1 MKLFP
6 YQLSQINLVLLIAG
20 FLTLTGNFTFFEKTL
35 LVYPLS
41 ENLFFLGSLFL
52 LLFTFLASLLL
63 LVCYIKTTKPIL
75 ILLLLTSSL
84 VGYSTNN
91 YGIVF
96 DHNMITNTFETDS
109 NEFLDLVNFK
119 SFFYLLILGLLP
131 STAVWKV
138 KLSKTQSKLET
149 EFASKILGKIKP
161 QYVPHV
167 AQFLQRVKVFLILVI
182 VSSVIILSFSKHYSS
197 FFRENKHLRTYVI
210 PTYYLYS
217 LAKFTNSKIAT
228 STKPFVEIG
237 LDAKINKK
245 SAQRR
250 LVILIVGE
258 TARSDHMSLNGYE
271 RKTNPFLEQEEI
283 ISFKEMVS
291 CGTDTAWS
299 VPCMFSLLD
308 RENYNHT
315 SGKNMSNSLDLISR
329 ADASVLWL
337 DNNSDSKGVAERV
350 PYEDYRSSKLN
361 SICNP
366 ECRDEGMLTDIQN
379 YIDEQN
385 NNDILIVL
393 HTMGSHGPAYFKR
406 YPPEFE
412 VFMPTCKTSQL
423 NECTDEEIINAYDNT
438 ILYTDYFLSK
448 VIAVLKANSV
458 NSDTAMLYI
467 SDHGESLGENGLYLH
482 GMPYFMAPDEQIK
495 IPAFMWFD
503 ESISRIFD
511 IESIKEKAQLPQ
523 SHDSLFH
530 TLLGLMDV
538 ESELY
543 KKDLDLTAK

>member
-6 YQLSQINLVLLIAG
+6 YQLSQIHLVLLIAG

-52 LLFTFLASLLL
+52 FLFTFLAALLL
-63 LVCYIKTTKPIL
+63 LVCFRKSTKPIL
-75 ILLLLTSSL
+75 ILLLLTSS
-84 VGYSTNN
+84 VVSYSTNN

-109 NEFLDLVNFK
+109 SEFLDLVNYK
-119 SFFYLLILGLLP
+119 SILYFLILGLLP
-131 STAVWKV
+131 S
-138 KLSKTQSKLET
+138 
-149 EFASKILGKIKP
+149 
-161 QYVPHV
+161 
-167 AQFLQRVKVFLILVI
+167 FLILKVDLKRLSLKVQFIQRLKYFVVLIVI
-182 VSSVIILSFSKHYSS
+182 FVVVVLTFSKHYTS
-197 FFRENKHLRTYVI
+197 FARENRDLRLYIT

-217 LAKFTNSKIAT
+217 MGKFVDSKIAT

-237 LDAKINKK
+237 LDAKINKR

-250 LVILIVGE
+250 LVVLVVGE
-258 TARSDHMSLNGYE
+258 TARSDHMSINGYE
-271 RKTNPFLEQEEI
+271 LKTNPYLEQEEI

-308 RENYNHT
+308 RDNYNHA

-329 ADASVLWL
+329 AGASVLWL

-366 ECRDEGMLTDIQN
+366 ECRDEGMLIDIQN

-412 VFMPTCKTSQL
+412 VFMPSCKTSQL
-423 NECTDEEIINAYDNT
+423 NECTDEEITNAYDNT

-448 VIAVLKANSV
+448 VIAILKANSV

-511 IESIKEKAQLPQ
+511 IESIKEKAQLSQ

-538 ESELY
+538 ETELY

>member
-6 YQLSQINLVLLIAG
+6 NKLSQIHLVLLIAG
-20 FLTLTGNFTFFEKTL
+20 FLTLTSNFTFFEKTL

-41 ENLFFLGSLFL
+41 ENLFFLGSLFI
-52 LLFTFLASLLL
+52 LLFTLLASLLL
-63 LVCYIKTTKPIL
+63 LVCYRKTTKPIL

-96 DHNMITNTFETDS
+96 DHNMITNTFETGS
-109 NEFLDLVNFK
+109 SEFLDLVNFK
-119 SFFYLLILGLLP
+119 SFLYLLILGLLP
-131 STAVWKV
+131 SIAVWKV
-138 KLSKTQSKLET
+138 KLSKTQSKLEA
-149 EFASKILGKIKP
+149 EFASKIFEKIKP

-167 AQFLQRVKVFLILVI
+167 AQFLEWVKVFLILVVI
-182 VSSVIILSFSKHYSS
+182 SSVIVLSFSKHYSS

-217 LAKFTNSKIAT
+217 LAKFTDSKIAT

-250 LVILIVGE
+250 LVVLVVGE
-258 TARSDHMSLNGYE
+258 TARSDHMSINGYE
-271 RKTNPFLEQEEI
+271 LKTNPLLEQEEI

-299 VPCMFSLLD
+299 VPCMFSLLGRD
-308 RENYNHT
+308 NYNHA
-315 SGKNMSNSLDLISR
+315 SGKNMSNALDIISH
-329 ADASVLWL
+329 AGANVLWL
-337 DNNSDSKGVAERV
+337 DNNSSSKSVADRITFK
-350 PYEDYRSSKLN
+350 DYRSSELN

-366 ECRDEGMLTDIQN
+366 ECRDEGMLTNLQSF
-379 YIDEQN
+379 IDDQN
-385 NNDILIVL
+385 NQDLLIVL
-393 HTMGSHGPAYFKR
+393 HTMGSHGPAYYKR
-406 YPPEFE
+406 YPKEFE
-412 VFMPTCKTSQL
+412 VFIPVCKTNLL
-423 NECTDEEIINAYDNT
+423 NECSREEISNAYDNT
-438 ILYTDYFLSK
+438 IIYTDYFLSK
-448 VIAVLKANSV
+448 VIGLLKNNSQDA
-458 NSDTAMLYI
+458 DTAMFYL
-467 SDHGESLGENGLYLH
+467 SDHGESLGEFGVYLH
-482 GMPYFMAPDEQIK
+482 GIPYFMAPDVQKK

-503 ESISRIFD
+503 ESISRVFD
-511 IESIKEKAQLPQ
+511 IDSIKEKAQLPQ

-538 ESELY
+538 ETELY
-543 KKDLDLTAK
+543 EKDLDLTAK

>member
-1 MKLFP
+1 
-6 YQLSQINLVLLIAG
+6 LVV
-20 FLTLTGNFTFFEKTL
+20 
-35 LVYPLS
+35 LV
-41 ENLFFLGSLFL
+41 
-52 LLFTFLASLLL
+52 
-63 LVCYIKTTKPIL
+63 
-75 ILLLLTSSL
+75 
-84 VGYSTNN
+84 
-91 YGIVF
+91 
-96 DHNMITNTFETDS
+96 
-109 NEFLDLVNFK
+109 
-119 SFFYLLILGLLP
+119 
-131 STAVWKV
+131 
-138 KLSKTQSKLET
+138 
-149 EFASKILGKIKP
+149 
-161 QYVPHV
+161 
-167 AQFLQRVKVFLILVI
+167 
-182 VSSVIILSFSKHYSS
+182 
-197 FFRENKHLRTYVI
+197 
-210 PTYYLYS
+210 
-217 LAKFTNSKIAT
+217 
-228 STKPFVEIG
+228 
-237 LDAKINKK
+237 
-245 SAQRR
+245 
-250 LVILIVGE
+250 VGE
-258 TARSDHMSLNGYE
+258 TARSDHMSINGYE
-271 RKTNPFLEQEEI
+271 LKTNPYLEQEEI

-308 RENYNHT
+308 RDNYNHE

-329 ADASVLWL
+329 AGASVLWL

-366 ECRDEGMLTDIQN
+366 ECRDEGMLIDIQN

-412 VFMPTCKTSQL
+412 VFMPSCKTSQL
-423 NECTDEEIINAYDNT
+423 NECTDEEITNAYDNT

-448 VIAVLKANSV
+448 VIAILKANSV

-511 IESIKEKAQLPQ
+511 IDSIKEKAQLSQ

-538 ESELY
+538 ETELY